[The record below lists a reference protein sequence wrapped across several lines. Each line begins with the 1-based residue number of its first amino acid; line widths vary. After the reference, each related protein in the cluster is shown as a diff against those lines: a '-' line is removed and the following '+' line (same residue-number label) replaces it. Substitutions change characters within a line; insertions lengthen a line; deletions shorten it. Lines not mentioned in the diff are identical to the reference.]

1 MEGRKEKRGW
11 RFFLHLLLQV
21 RSGVGVVITP
31 KEWLLPTGFILRHCL
46 LCAIELAMGFFLE
59 NLLAKKL
66 DDKAFCRGNVH
77 IYTEI

>member
-1 MEGRKEKRGW
+1 
-11 RFFLHLLLQV
+11 
-21 RSGVGVVITP
+21 
-31 KEWLLPTGFILRHCL
+31 
-46 LCAIELAMGFFLE
+46 MGFFLE